1 MMSVHDEIRKQVE
14 IYLTENEKFT
24 EKGVKSSATKARN
37 ALSALMKLA
46 KERRQEI
53 LEEKEKREA

>member
-53 LEEKEKREA
+53 LEEKEKKKA

>member
-53 LEEKEKREA
+53 LEEKEKKEA